1 VIQYRIAGRHDRAEI
16 LERLSEVIRW
26 RLPPYH
32 FVPKKARI
40 LAGL

>member
-1 VIQYRIAGRHDRAEI
+1 VIEYKIASRHDRAEI
-16 LERLSEVIRW
+16 SERLREVIRW

-32 FVPKKARI
+32 FVLKKAKN

>member
-16 LERLSEVIRW
+16 CERLREVIRW

-32 FVPKKARI
+32 FVPKKAKIFVR
-40 LAGL
+40 L